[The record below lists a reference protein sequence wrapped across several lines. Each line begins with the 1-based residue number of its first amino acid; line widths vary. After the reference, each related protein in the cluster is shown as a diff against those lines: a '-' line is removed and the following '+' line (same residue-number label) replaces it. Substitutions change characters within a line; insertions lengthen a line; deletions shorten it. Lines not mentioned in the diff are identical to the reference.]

1 MAKKS
6 LIERE
11 KRRYFLVQKYS
22 EKRKFLKSE
31 LKKAKL
37 TEDKLKIQLKLQ
49 KLPRNSSPTRLH
61 NRCSLTGRPRAFNRF
76 FGLSRNALRELALK
90 GLLPGVVK
98 SSW

>member
-1 MAKKS
+1 MARKS

-11 KRRYFLVQKYS
+11 KRRYSLVQKYS

-49 KLPRNSSPTRLH
+49 K
-61 NRCSLTGRPRAFNRF
+61 
-76 FGLSRNALRELALK
+76 
-90 GLLPGVVK
+90 
-98 SSW
+98 